1 MDPSFR
7 WDDVFL
13 FSKSAVR
20 PAPSTQCGA
29 FPDGVRRI
37 ASKKVGIRYFDPVGP
52 AAPLRLTQEKAEN
65 GEWMADRS
73 ATDLRRIGRDRY
85 STGAIALH
93 WITAAAF
100 AFQIGLG
107 WRMGAPRGPQ
117 TFAVF
122 QLHKSVGITIL
133 LLTLIRVGWRLSHS
147 PPPYPSTV
155 RPIDAAL
162 ARGVHA
168 IFYLL
173 LLGLPLSG
181 WLMVSTSKV
190 AVPTYL
196 YGMLPWP
203 HVPGVAALD
212 AAHKAVING
221 AAAQTHILLVWTALA
236 AIALHV
242 AGALKHQL
250 LEGGAYLRRIT
261 LLPTRW
267 LTAAGLLI
275 VVALIGLFVLVRSIH
290 LSPIAIAGATRAPE
304 PVRPAIR
311 ASASPHPAAPAPMPI
326 APPRPVAEAPIPTP
340 VAAEPARWT
349 VRKAESAL
357 RFHTSW
363 SQGPVD
369 GSFGSWR
376 ADIRFDPAAL
386 DRSSV
391 RVTIDMASVTAADS
405 DQQSALPEND
415 WFAVGLHPTASWT
428 STAIRHLG
436 GDRYRAD
443 GTLALRGVSRPL
455 PLSFTLRIAKNVAT
469 MRGSASIDRTAFGV
483 GQGEWSSTADLPAL
497 VSVTVE
503 IKADRTASPPPKEK
517 RP

>member
-1 MDPSFR
+1 
-7 WDDVFL
+7 
-13 FSKSAVR
+13 
-20 PAPSTQCGA
+20 
-29 FPDGVRRI
+29 
-37 ASKKVGIRYFDPVGP
+37 
-52 AAPLRLTQEKAEN
+52 
-65 GEWMADRS
+65 MADRS
-73 ATDLRRIGRDRY
+73 APELQRIGRDRY
-85 STGAIALH
+85 SAGAIALH

-133 LLTLIRVGWRLSHS
+133 LLTLTRVGWRLSHR
-147 PPPYPSTV
+147 PPPYPPTL

-181 WLMVSTSKV
+181 WLMVSSSKV
-190 AVPTYL
+190 AVPTFL

-203 HVPGVAALD
+203 HVPGVATLD
-212 AAHKAVING
+212 AAHKAMIND
-221 AAAQTHILLVWTALA
+221 AAKRTHLLLIWMTLA

-250 LEGGAYLRRIT
+250 LESGAYLRRMT
-261 LLPTRW
+261 LLPPRF

-275 VVALIGLFVLVRSIH
+275 VISLIALFVLGRSIH
-290 LSPIAIAGATRAPE
+290 LSPIALPEAKRAPE

-311 ASASPHPAAPAPMPI
+311 ASDSPPAAVAAPVPIAAPRSPEEVPVPAPG
-326 APPRPVAEAPIPTP
+326 AV
-340 VAAEPARWT
+340 EPAGWT

-357 RFHTSW
+357 RFHSAW
-363 SQGPVD
+363 SQGPID
-369 GSFGSWR
+369 GGFGSWS

-386 DRSSV
+386 DRSTV
-391 RVTIDMASVTAADS
+391 HVTIDMASVTAADS

-415 WFAVGLHPTASWT
+415 WFAVGLHPAATWT
-428 STAIRHLG
+428 STAIHHLG

-455 PLSFTLRIAKNVAT
+455 PLTFTLRIAKNVAT

-483 GQGEWSSTADLPAL
+483 GQGEWSSTADVPAL
-497 VSVTVE
+497 VSVSVA
-503 IKADRTASPPPKEK
+503 IKADRTESAPPKEK

>member
-1 MDPSFR
+1 
-7 WDDVFL
+7 
-13 FSKSAVR
+13 
-20 PAPSTQCGA
+20 
-29 FPDGVRRI
+29 
-37 ASKKVGIRYFDPVGP
+37 
-52 AAPLRLTQEKAEN
+52 
-65 GEWMADRS
+65 MADRS
-73 ATDLRRIGRDRY
+73 APELQRIGRDCY
-85 STGAIALH
+85 SAGAIALH

-122 QLHKSVGITIL
+122 QLHKSVGVTIL
-133 LLTLIRVGWRLSHS
+133 LLTLIRVGWRLSHR
-147 PPPYPSTV
+147 PPPYPATL

-181 WLMVSTSKV
+181 WLMVSSSKV
-190 AVPTYL
+190 AVPTFL

-203 HVPGVAALD
+203 HVPGVATLD
-212 AAHKAVING
+212 AAHKAMIND
-221 AAAQTHILLVWTALA
+221 AAKRTHLLLVWTALA

-250 LEGGAYLRRIT
+250 LESGAYLRRMT
-261 LLPTRW
+261 LLPPRF

-275 VVALIGLFVLVRSIH
+275 VISLIALFVLGRSIH
-290 LSPIAIAGATRAPE
+290 LSPIALPEAKRAPE

-311 ASASPHPAAPAPMPI
+311 ASDSPPAAAPAPVPI
-326 APPRPVAEAPIPTP
+326 APPRSLEEVRAPTP
-340 VAAEPARWT
+340 EPVEPAGWT

-357 RFHTSW
+357 RFHSAW
-363 SQGPVD
+363 SQGPID
-369 GSFGSWR
+369 GGFGTWR

-386 DRSSV
+386 DRSTV
-391 RVTIDMASVTAADS
+391 RVMIDMASVTAADN

-415 WFAVGLHPTASWT
+415 WFAVGLHPTATWT

-455 PLSFTLRIAKNVAT
+455 PLIFTLRIAKTVAT
-469 MRGSASIDRTAFGV
+469 MHGSASIDRTAFGV
-483 GQGEWSSTADLPAL
+483 GQGEWSSTADVPAL
-497 VSVTVE
+497 VSVSVA
-503 IKADRTASPPPKEK
+503 IKADRTESAPPKEK

>member
-1 MDPSFR
+1 
-7 WDDVFL
+7 
-13 FSKSAVR
+13 
-20 PAPSTQCGA
+20 
-29 FPDGVRRI
+29 
-37 ASKKVGIRYFDPVGP
+37 
-52 AAPLRLTQEKAEN
+52 
-65 GEWMADRS
+65 MADRS
-73 ATDLRRIGRDRY
+73 GPELQQIGRDRY
-85 STGAIALH
+85 SAGAVALH

-133 LLTLIRVGWRLSHS
+133 LLTLMRVGWRLSHR
-147 PPPYPSTV
+147 PPPYPPTV

-190 AVPTYL
+190 AVPTFL
-196 YGMLPWP
+196 YGALPWP
-203 HVPGVAALD
+203 HVPGVATLD
-212 AAHKAVING
+212 AAHKAMMNN
-221 AAAQTHILLVWTALA
+221 AAERTHLLLVWTAIG

-250 LEGGAYLRRIT
+250 LESGAYLRRMT
-261 LLPTRW
+261 LLPPRF

-275 VVALIGLFVLVRSIH
+275 VIALVGLFMLGRSIH
-290 LSPIAIAGATRAPE
+290 LSPIALADTKRAPE
-304 PVRPAIR
+304 PVRKAIR
-311 ASASPHPAAPAPMPI
+311 SSGSPAAAPSAPVPV
-326 APPRPVAEAPIPTP
+326 APPRPLEEVPVPTP
-340 VAAEPARWT
+340 EQVEPARWT

-357 RFHTSW
+357 RFHSAW

-369 GSFGSWR
+369 GGFGSWR

-386 DRSSV
+386 DRSTV
-391 RVTIDMASVTAADS
+391 RVTIDMASVTATDS

-415 WFAVGLHPTASWT
+415 WFAVGLHPTAIWT

-443 GTLALRGVSRPL
+443 GTLTLRGVSRPL
-455 PLSFTLRIAKNVAT
+455 PLTFTLRIVKNVAT

-497 VSVTVE
+497 VSVTVD
-503 IKADRTASPPPKEK
+503 IKADRTASAPPKEK
-517 RP
+517 RS